1 MSDPKGQGQAAQ
13 APAQQTNMPQADDQ
27 TNQMI
32 ANYQKMQQSG
42 IFQTPYQRAM
52 QQHPIGMGIA
62 NAMQAFGQG
71 VTKQPFYTA
80 NQEAQ
85 AGLQN
90 TQLQGINAIN
100 TLPAQ
105 LRMMMAMQGMYN
117 NGGNQQPPSN
127 IPGVPSQGNPL
138 QAQINQ
144 ALQAGY
150 SQQEIQAYL
159 AGKK

>member
-1 MSDPKGQGQAAQ
+1 MSDPKGQGQKPIQ
-13 APAQQTNMPQADDQ
+13 PNLPQADDQ

-32 ANYQKMQQSG
+32 ANMQKMQQSG
-42 IFQTPYQRAM
+42 IFNTPYQNS
-52 QQHPIGMGIA
+52 QIQHPFQSRISNALTSMGQSLTGAPI
-62 NAMQAFGQG
+62 N
-71 VTKQPFYTA
+71 TT
-80 NQEAQ
+80 NQEVQ
-85 AGLQN
+85 GQLQN

-100 TLPAQ
+100 TFPAQ